1 MTPRLTTIRQP
12 LAQMAALAIRTVL
25 QPAPPEDEQPLRV
38 ELATS
43 LVVRESTAPPRDR
56 QAPKRKGRSRR

>member
-25 QPAPPEDEQPLRV
+25 EPPPQEDEQALRV

-43 LVVRESTAPPRDR
+43 LVVRKSTTRPRDPE
-56 QAPKRKGRSRR
+56 APRRKARRKP